1 MRYSIFSALILAAF
15 CLPADPS
22 DGGPIRNEED
32 LAKAMEQLREKYR
45 PSLQS
50 IPGKVEVRTRRDL
63 CSETWRARY
72 EMGEGAYEVGQA
84 GADPPPMKQWYGTG
98 LDDSN
103 WDSVTV
109 PEWRFKTGRPGG
121 RKRKPV
127 PYGCVLWYRTS
138 FEVVFC
144 GTERHSTVTRFGV
157 TSGCSLCSRVSTGLR
172 RSG

>member
-109 PEWRFKTGRPGG
+109 PEWRFKTGR
-121 RKRKPV
+121 R
-127 PYGCVLWYRTS
+127 
-138 FEVVFC
+138 
-144 GTERHSTVTRFGV
+144 
-157 TSGCSLCSRVSTGLR
+157 LCSVVQNVIRL
-172 RSG
+172 